1 MVAKYFLLI
10 LFYYFFKGYLEESA
24 QSPSNNHELLGDSV
38 AWGGCT
44 IVYLLGQQLHFE
56 LFDFSYQ
63 VLNIA
68 EAEDGTVVQ
77 AHKSSHHMQV
87 WNFSILIQKKMHLLS
102 LKISILDRQILFY
115 QVIGFKL
122 SFSSGTYFILVQ

>member
-1 MVAKYFLLI
+1 MVIKYLLLI
-10 LFYYFFKGYLEESA
+10 LFYCILKGYLEECA

-77 AHKSSHHMQV
+77 AHKSSHYMQV
-87 WNFSILIQKKMHLLS
+87 
-102 LKISILDRQILFY
+102 
-115 QVIGFKL
+115 
-122 SFSSGTYFILVQ
+122 